1 MAAGKHLNIETRM
14 TSPPLTV
21 AMSVYNNAPFLAEAI
36 ESIRAQSF
44 ADWEFLIVNDG
55 SSDGSREII
64 DRFAAQDPRIR
75 AIHRENRGL
84 VFSLNQLVEEARA
97 PLIARM
103 DGDDIS
109 LPDRFEKQMAF
120 LAANPDHGVIGTWA
134 TCIDETGALRGNC
147 GEKPVTHEEMVA
159 NFEYGPLLCHP
170 SVIMRRDVVQA
181 VGGYRAAY
189 KHCEDYDLWLR
200 LGSRTKMAN
209 LRERLILYRHS
220 ESQVSSKHVV
230 LQQVNA
236 AIAFAAYRE
245 VAEGRADP
253 TEGLDELPTLETVD
267 DVFNRPGLSREI
279 RAKVAPN
286 ILYSPVA
293 LRNDGYDIILRY
305 IREGGDRDGLWRTAA
320 RLMTIGE
327 PARALRMATTLATH

>member
-1 MAAGKHLNIETRM
+1 M
-14 TSPPLTV
+14 TNPPLTV
-21 AMSVYNNAPFLAEAI
+21 AMSVYNNAPYLALAI
-36 ESIRAQSF
+36 ESIQAQTF

-64 DRFAAQDPRIR
+64 DNFAARDPRIR
-75 AIHRENRGL
+75 AIHQENRGL
-84 VFSLNQLVEEARA
+84 VASLNRLVDEARA

-109 LPDRFEKQMAF
+109 LPTRFEKQLAF
-120 LAANPDHGVIGTWA
+120 LAEYPDHGVVGTWA
-134 TCIDETGALRGNC
+134 TCIDETGALRGDC
-147 GEKPVTHEEMVA
+147 GEKPITHEEMVA
-159 NFEYGPLLCHP
+159 AFEYGPLLCHP
-170 SVIMRRDVVQA
+170 SVIMRRDVVRG

-200 LGSRTKMAN
+200 LGSVTKLAN

-245 VAEGRADP
+245 YSAGRADP
-253 TEGLDELPTLETVD
+253 TEGLDELPALADVD
-267 DVFNRPGLSREI
+267 EALGLPGLSREI

-293 LRNDGYDIILRY
+293 LKTDGYDIILRY
-305 IREGGDRDGLWRTAA
+305 IREGGERDGMWRTAA
-320 RLMTIGE
+320 RLVTLGE
-327 PARALRMATTLATH
+327 PKRALRMAGALAGR